1 MKKRNTISI
10 KMTMRSEMH
19 SLIMLLEH
27 GNSRGK
33 KDARDRLFDIANSI
47 DTYNMSIAINKLEDF
62 LTATIPILKASPD
75 IDTCFPVDYESALVK
90 LTTDCDYNWEHET
103 FSEGI
108 ESLDTVQI
116 YEHFLDV
123 VEVLKLRHS
132 IPGNIMDKT
141 SKE

>member
-10 KMTMRSEMH
+10 KMTMRSEMF
-19 SLIMLLEH
+19 SLITLLEH
-27 GNSRGK
+27 GTPKGK
-33 KDARDRLFDIANSI
+33 KDARDRLLQIGESI
-47 DTYNMSIAINKLEDF
+47 DKYNMSIAINKLEDF

-75 IDTCFPVDYESALVK
+75 IDTCNPVDYESKLVK

-123 VEVLKLRHS
+123 VEVLKKR
-132 IPGNIMDKT
+132 N
-141 SKE
+141 E